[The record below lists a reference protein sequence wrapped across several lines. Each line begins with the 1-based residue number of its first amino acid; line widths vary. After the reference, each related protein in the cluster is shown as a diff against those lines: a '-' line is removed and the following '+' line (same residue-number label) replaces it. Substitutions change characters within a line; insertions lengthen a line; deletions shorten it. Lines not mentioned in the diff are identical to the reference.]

1 MSTHDFEKQ
10 VQQKM
15 DELRFNPSEAV
26 WDEVEKQ
33 IRERKER
40 RRLLVW
46 WWTLPF
52 LVAGSIGVYSIFPK
66 KHERPGGRT
75 GVVTVA
81 PGMTNNGVTNNKTN
95 NNTNE
100 QPPAKNGQEPVAG
113 GGRPGDVAVTTTAP
127 ATTMAT
133 TPANSNGQQLHAING
148 HSTGFTD
155 MVAGH
160 AVTKEKKNMQMPV
173 MPVTTG
179 DVVIAEPVQPEG
191 GGVVTAEEEK
201 AALKRSW
208 PQAMGLPLIAVRP
221 SAEKVFAAA
230 AADSA
235 AQKAKHPDTKKKME
249 WVGTLQAGV
258 TGISSGLFSIP
269 QSTSAYD
276 QSSNASFSS
285 PINGNGGTTGQ
296 PTVSGSPSNVKPGFA
311 FSGGL
316 SLRRYMSD
324 VFSLEAGLRYSY
336 SSTSIQV
343 GQKRDNTAAIQLAL
357 PAPAYYTNTLAA
369 TRTGYT
375 YTNQYHFIEI
385 PLRAQLLCGPQSPL
399 SFNTGLSIGRLL
411 ASNALQY
418 DASNNVYYKDNSFFN
433 KTQLTLSAGADIRL
447 WRKKAM
453 PVEIGPRLQ
462 YGLTNLF
469 KENIYGSRHLLFAG
483 MEVRLSFPKK

>member
-1 MSTHDFEKQ
+1 
-10 VQQKM
+10 
-15 DELRFNPSEAV
+15 
-26 WDEVEKQ
+26 
-33 IRERKER
+33 
-40 RRLLVW
+40 
-46 WWTLPF
+46 
-52 LVAGSIGVYSIFPK
+52 
-66 KHERPGGRT
+66 
-75 GVVTVA
+75 
-81 PGMTNNGVTNNKTN
+81 
-95 NNTNE
+95 
-100 QPPAKNGQEPVAG
+100 
-113 GGRPGDVAVTTTAP
+113 
-127 ATTMAT
+127 
-133 TPANSNGQQLHAING
+133 
-148 HSTGFTD
+148 
-155 MVAGH
+155 
-160 AVTKEKKNMQMPV
+160 
-173 MPVTTG
+173 
-179 DVVIAEPVQPEG
+179 VQPEG

-208 PQAMGLPLIAVRP
+208 PQAMGLPLIAVKP
-221 SAEKVFAAA
+221 SAEKVFAAT

-235 AQKAKHPDTKKKME
+235 AQKTKHPDTKKKME

-285 PINGNGGTTGQ
+285 PINSGVPVNGGQ
-296 PTVSGSPSNVKPGFA
+296 PTVSGSPSSVKPGFA
-311 FSGGL
+311 FAGGL

-357 PAPAYYTNTLAA
+357 PVPAYYTNTSAV
-369 TRTGYT
+369 TRAGYT

-399 SFNTGLSIGRLL
+399 SFNAGLSIGRLL

-418 DASNNVYYKDNSFFN
+418 DASNNVYYKNNSFFN

-469 KENIYGSRHLLFAG
+469 KENIYGNRHLLFAG
-483 MEVRLSFPKK
+483 MELRFSFRKK